1 MSVKILKKF
10 GLGDKISRKNRLESN
25 VTTAWGVDWDELYIA
40 RDLLQNFYDANKD
53 NVDQIRIERLPDNRV
68 IITGANPFN
77 LNKLFYL
84 GSEKT
89 SEDVGK
95 YGEGFKAAAVCLLR
109 DYNISPIAVSGSDIY
124 VIRLSETAVPGT
136 KMYPLVYDYYVSNS
150 STNGTQ
156 LILEKCSPLL
166 AETLQQGLS
175 SFFFIKNH
183 PIVGDYVTGA
193 NRGHIEV
200 YKSKNGEGYIYFEK
214 LLRAELGKDLPL
226 VFVFN
231 HPYADIKRQIGR
243 DRDRRTF
250 STSSELKI
258 FYSKM
263 YFSGHPVKEIL
274 EITKPSLWGKGK
286 GHEIFHRLSGW
297 QIEELFAETLFG
309 DKYFAKSGQSK
320 TDDLIKPAKIE
331 ELEENWKLQGRIR
344 LPSYFH
350 KFGVITAESY
360 LNEIEKKAKK
370 EERNREQRE
379 PTQAELKGIQLCAE
393 IMHLVAPEV
402 KYVFDQSQ
410 TIYTIGETESVLGEL
425 KDGRSYR
432 SREVY
437 LAAKIFTT
445 EFAEFFSIYIHE
457 HVHIF
462 GQDGSRSFTDSLTRI
477 IESTINY
484 RNRFDSY
491 QRKWEE
497 IRQEVLLERGTD
509 KSQSHDFLTL
519 IDQLSNSS
527 LRNLV
532 REMPEEIVFNFLKK
546 EKIKQF
552 LFLLKAVA
560 QQKSVNSS
568 CSTKI

>member
-10 GLGDKISRKNRLESN
+10 GLGDKFSRKTRLESN

-53 NVDQIRIERLPDNRV
+53 NVDQIIIERLADNTI
-68 IITGANPFN
+68 IITGANRFN
-77 LNKLFYL
+77 LKKLFYL

-124 VIRLSETAVPGT
+124 VIHLSESAVPGT
-136 KMYPLVYDYYVSNS
+136 KMYPLVYDYYVSNF
-150 STNGTQ
+150 STPGTK
-156 LILEKCSPLL
+156 LILENCSPLL

-175 SFFFIKNH
+175 SFFFTKNH
-183 PIVGDYVTGA
+183 PIVGEFVARINQG
-193 NRGHIEV
+193 NIKV
-200 YKSKNGEGYIYFEK
+200 YQSKNGEGYIYFEK

-231 HPYADIKRQIGR
+231 YPYVDIKRKIGR

-250 STSSELKI
+250 STPSDLKV

-263 YFSGHPVKEIL
+263 DFEGYQVKKIL

-286 GHEIFHRLSGW
+286 GHEIFRHMSGW
-297 QIEELFAETLFG
+297 RIEEETKTLFG
-309 DKYFAKSGQSK
+309 DKYFAKSSTSK
-320 TDDLIKPAKIE
+320 LDNLIKQAKIE
-331 ELEENWKLQGRIR
+331 ELEENWKLQGRIC

-350 KFGVITAESY
+350 EFGVISAKSY
-360 LNEIEKKAKK
+360 LEDIDKKAKE
-370 EERNREQRE
+370 EERIREQRK
-379 PTQAELKGIQLCAE
+379 PTPAELKGIQLCAE
-393 IMHLVAPEV
+393 IMDLVAPEV
-402 KYVFDQSQ
+402 KYVFDRSQ
-410 TIYTIGETESVLGEL
+410 TVYTIGETESVLGEL
-425 KDGRSYR
+425 KDGRSYH

-445 EFAEFFSIYIHE
+445 DFAEFFSIYIHE

-462 GQDGSRSFTDSLTRI
+462 GHDGSRGFTDSLTRI
-477 IESTINY
+477 IESIITY

-497 IRQEVLLERGTD
+497 IREEVLLERSTD
-509 KSQSHDFLTL
+509 KFQSHDFLTL

-532 REMPEEIVFNFLKK
+532 REMPEEIVFSYLKK
-546 EKIKQF
+546 EKIKQL
-552 LFLLKAVA
+552 LFLLQAVA
-560 QQKSVNSS
+560 QQKFYEP
-568 CSTKI
+568 